1 MGQINFDSYINTE
14 KKEYIRPGYRAEYG
28 GKLTHRIDIRDAKK
42 GTRFYIE
49 PAHSTPPVV
58 MQSASTSGP
67 TWEHSMTEL
76 EDIRR
81 ERYGGGSPA
90 EKTDAGALTAGAPG
104 TAAEARTAG
113 ISPDYLTV
121 TAQSDGSYIRV
132 ANGLVGEVFCLQCG
146 EVPFLVRPGSFI
158 MCEQGVVLDIRLVDN
173 SSFITDITGFG
184 SWMEISGEGLCFLQ
198 GGSKLDV
205 MELEPGEVVRCRQ
218 GLLMGMTDSVKIVR
232 ADPFSD
238 DPAVRAVTEAEYELV
253 LQADDRGG
261 LICVSDMPSEY
272 HTL

>member
-42 GTRFYIE
+42 GTRFYME
-49 PAHSTPPVV
+49 PAHGTSPV
-58 MQSASTSGP
+58 MKQSALPSGP
-67 TWEHSMTEL
+67 AWSYSMTEL
-76 EDIRR
+76 HDIRR
-81 ERYGGGSPA
+81 ERNGGNRPA
-90 EKTDAGALTAGAPG
+90 KKMGFFESLVMSFASTADAHAV
-104 TAAEARTAG
+104 G

-261 LICVSDMPSEY
+261 IICVSDRPSE
-272 HTL
+272 